1 MADCCDPIPYRRVFD
16 SREAARRLDRFR
28 RRGLDDRAA
37 DIVAFLSDRVDGM
50 TVLEVGGGVGDV
62 QVALLEAGATAAV
75 NVELS
80 DAWEEAAAE
89 LARETGTT
97 DRVSRRLGD
106 FVAIA
111 DEVEGADVVVLNRVV
126 CCYPDMARMLDAA
139 AARTRRFLAVVVPRE
154 RWWIRAA
161 VTVGNR
167 FLGLRG
173 CGFRA
178 FVHPVADMERIAA
191 DHGLSPIHRSRDLVW
206 QATVFERR
214 G

>member
-16 SREAARRLDRFR
+16 SREAARRLDRFH

-37 DIVAFLSDRVDGM
+37 DVVAYLSGRVDGM
-50 TVLEVGGGVGDV
+50 AVLEVGGGVGDV
-62 QVALLEAGATAAV
+62 QVALLEVGASRAV

-80 DAWEEAAAE
+80 DAWEDAAAE
-89 LARETGTT
+89 LVAEAGVGG
-97 DRVSRRLGD
+97 RVTRRLGD

-111 DEVEGADVVVLNRVV
+111 ADVEPADVVVLNRVV
-126 CCYPDMARMLDAA
+126 CCYPDMEQMLAA
-139 AARTRRFLAVVVPRE
+139 AATRTRRFLVVVVPRE

-178 FVHPVADMERIAA
+178 FVHPIADMERIAA
-191 DHGLSPIHRSRDLVW
+191 DHGLSPVHRSRDLLW
-206 QATVFERR
+206 QATVFERT
-214 G
+214 

>member
-16 SREAARRLDRFR
+16 SEEASRRLERFH

-37 DIVAFLSDRVDGM
+37 DVVGFLGGRVDGA

-62 QVALLEAGATAAV
+62 HVALLGAGAAEAT

-80 DAWEEAAAE
+80 DAWEDAAAE
-89 LARETGTT
+89 LVEEAGV
-97 DRVSRRLGD
+97 DGRVTRRLGD

-111 DEVEGADVVVLNRVV
+111 DDVEAADVVVLNRVV
-126 CCYPDMARMLDAA
+126 CCYPDMERMVDAA
-139 AARTRRFLAVVVPRE
+139 AARTRQFLVVVVPRE

-161 VTVGNR
+161 VAVGNR

-178 FVHPVADMERIAA
+178 FVHPTAEMERIARDA
-191 DHGLSPIHRSRDLVW
+191 GLAPVHRSQDMVW
-206 QATVFERR
+206 QATVFER

>member
-16 SREAARRLDRFR
+16 SREATRRLDRFH

-37 DIVAFLSDRVDGM
+37 DVVAYLSGRVDGM
-50 TVLEVGGGVGDV
+50 AVLEVGGGVGDV
-62 QVALLEAGATAAV
+62 QVALLEAGASTAI

-80 DAWEEAAAE
+80 DAWEDAAAE
-89 LARETGTT
+89 LVAEAGVGG
-97 DRVSRRLGD
+97 RVTRRLGD

-111 DEVEGADVVVLNRVV
+111 GEVEAADVVVLNRVV
-126 CCYPDMARMLDAA
+126 CCYPDMERMVDAA
-139 AARTRRFLAVVVPRE
+139 AARTRRFLVVVVPRE

-161 VTVGNR
+161 VAVGNR

-178 FVHPVADMERIAA
+178 FVHPTAEMERIAREA
-191 DHGLSPIHRSRDLVW
+191 GLAPVHRSRDLIW
-206 QATVFERR
+206 QSTVFERPA
-214 G
+214 

>member
-37 DIVAFLSDRVDGM
+37 DVVAFLDDRVDGM

-89 LARETGTT
+89 LARETGTA

-111 DEVEGADVVVLNRVV
+111 DDVEAADVVVLNRVV
-126 CCYPDMARMLDAA
+126 CCYPDMARMLHAA
-139 AARTRRFLAVVVPRE
+139 AASTRRFLAVVVPRE

-191 DHGLSPIHRSRDLVW
+191 DHGLSPIHRSQDLIW
-206 QATVFERR
+206 QSTVFERT
-214 G
+214 